1 MFASIIK
8 MVFSLADFQK
18 HSHYLKVVDWLEHT
32 ELIFLIVHTF
42 VCKFG
47 VVQVAA
53 QGKKAL

>member
-1 MFASIIK
+1 